1 MELLKLLGIVIV
13 IAGFALKLDSILVI
27 LVAAVVTALVGG
39 LGPVTL
45 LETLGS
51 TFVANR
57 SMAIFIIV
65 MLVTGTLERNGLR
78 EAAAAL
84 IGKFKGATS
93 GLVIGIYG
101 VMRSIFAAFN
111 VGFGGVA
118 GFVRPVIMPMAE
130 GAIVAQGYEPNE
142 EHVEELKGMA
152 SGMENI
158 TWFFGQVLFVGGSGG
173 LLVQSTLSGR
183 RRTRT
188 PKEVFSAL
196 RIRNQKTDGSHANRP
211 FCAKRRRNRSIQERV
226 KAFKTD
232 AYLSEGSAFSSKAEA
247 DAAIRS
253 EAIAR
258 ARAKA
263 AHPRRP
269 CRVGNRYVE
278 IAAPHGASPIETCRC
293 RRRDTDRDFAA
304 ALAAKRQIRRCHPLA
319 GRDAAGSQYG
329 RSPDTAPPAVRD
341 RTGRF

>member
-93 GLVIGIYG
+93 GLVIG

-173 LLVQSTLSGR
+173 LLVQSTLAGLGI
-183 RRTRT
+183 
-188 PKEVFSAL
+188 EVELAQL
-196 RIRNQKTDGSHANRP
+196 
-211 FCAKRRRNRSIQERV
+211 
-226 KAFKTD
+226 
-232 AYLSEGSAFSSKAEA
+232 
-247 DAAIRS
+247 AAI
-253 EAIAR
+253 EIPVCIIATVVAI
-258 ARAKA
+258 
-263 AHPRRP
+263 
-269 CRVGNRYVE
+269 VFYV
-278 IAAPHGASPIETCRC
+278 IK
-293 RRRDTDRDFAA
+293 DR
-304 ALAAKRQIRRCHPLA
+304 KMIQK
-319 GRDAAGSQYG
+319 YYK
-329 RSPDTAPPAVRD
+329 
-341 RTGRF
+341 

>member
-173 LLVQSTLSGR
+173 LLVQSTLAGI
-183 RRTRT
+183 
-188 PKEVFSAL
+188 EVELAQL
-196 RIRNQKTDGSHANRP
+196 
-211 FCAKRRRNRSIQERV
+211 
-226 KAFKTD
+226 
-232 AYLSEGSAFSSKAEA
+232 
-247 DAAIRS
+247 AAI
-253 EAIAR
+253 EIPVCIIATVVAI
-258 ARAKA
+258 
-263 AHPRRP
+263 
-269 CRVGNRYVE
+269 VFYV
-278 IAAPHGASPIETCRC
+278 IK
-293 RRRDTDRDFAA
+293 DR
-304 ALAAKRQIRRCHPLA
+304 KMIQK
-319 GRDAAGSQYG
+319 YYK
-329 RSPDTAPPAVRD
+329 
-341 RTGRF
+341 

>member
-118 GFVRPVIMPMAE
+118 GFVRPIMPMAE
-130 GAIVAQGYEPNE
+130 GAIVAQGHEPNE

-152 SGMENI
+152 AGMENI

-173 LLVQSTLSGR
+173 LLVQSTLAGLGI
-183 RRTRT
+183 
-188 PKEVFSAL
+188 EVELAQL
-196 RIRNQKTDGSHANRP
+196 
-211 FCAKRRRNRSIQERV
+211 
-226 KAFKTD
+226 
-232 AYLSEGSAFSSKAEA
+232 
-247 DAAIRS
+247 AAI
-253 EAIAR
+253 EIPVCIIATVVAI
-258 ARAKA
+258 
-263 AHPRRP
+263 
-269 CRVGNRYVE
+269 VFYV
-278 IAAPHGASPIETCRC
+278 IK
-293 RRRDTDRDFAA
+293 DR
-304 ALAAKRQIRRCHPLA
+304 KMIQK
-319 GRDAAGSQYG
+319 YYK
-329 RSPDTAPPAVRD
+329 
-341 RTGRF
+341 

>member
-173 LLVQSTLSGR
+173 LLVQSTLAGLGI
-183 RRTRT
+183 
-188 PKEVFSAL
+188 EVELAQL
-196 RIRNQKTDGSHANRP
+196 
-211 FCAKRRRNRSIQERV
+211 
-226 KAFKTD
+226 
-232 AYLSEGSAFSSKAEA
+232 
-247 DAAIRS
+247 AAIEIPVCIIATVVAIVFNGMKTS
-253 EAIAR
+253 EI
-258 ARAKA
+258 
-263 AHPRRP
+263 
-269 CRVGNRYVE
+269 
-278 IAAPHGASPIETCRC
+278 I
-293 RRRDTDRDFAA
+293 
-304 ALAAKRQIRRCHPLA
+304 
-319 GRDAAGSQYG
+319 
-329 RSPDTAPPAVRD
+329 
-341 RTGRF
+341 

>member
-27 LVAAVVTALVGG
+27 LVAAVVTAIVGG

-93 GLVIGIYG
+93 GLVIGLYG
-101 VMRSIFAAFN
+101 IMRSIFAAFN
-111 VGFGGVA
+111 IGFGGVA

-142 EHVEELKGMA
+142 EHLEELKGMA
-152 SGMENI
+152 AGMENI

-173 LLVQSTLSGR
+173 LLVQSTLAGLGI
-183 RRTRT
+183 
-188 PKEVFSAL
+188 EVEL
-196 RIRNQKTDGSHANRP
+196 DQ
-211 FCAKRRRNRSIQERV
+211 
-226 KAFKTD
+226 
-232 AYLSEGSAFSSKAEA
+232 L
-247 DAAIRS
+247 AAI
-253 EAIAR
+253 EIPVCVIATIVAIVFYLI
-258 ARAKA
+258 K
-263 AHPRRP
+263 
-269 CRVGNRYVE
+269 
-278 IAAPHGASPIETCRC
+278 
-293 RRRDTDRDFAA
+293 DR
-304 ALAAKRQIRRCHPLA
+304 KMVKKYYQ
-319 GRDAAGSQYG
+319 
-329 RSPDTAPPAVRD
+329 
-341 RTGRF
+341 

>member
-130 GAIVAQGYEPNE
+130 GAIVAQGH

-152 SGMENI
+152 AGMENI

-173 LLVQSTLSGR
+173 LLVQSTLAGLGI
-183 RRTRT
+183 
-188 PKEVFSAL
+188 EVELAQL
-196 RIRNQKTDGSHANRP
+196 
-211 FCAKRRRNRSIQERV
+211 
-226 KAFKTD
+226 
-232 AYLSEGSAFSSKAEA
+232 
-247 DAAIRS
+247 AAI
-253 EAIAR
+253 EIPVCIIATVVAI
-258 ARAKA
+258 
-263 AHPRRP
+263 
-269 CRVGNRYVE
+269 VFYV
-278 IAAPHGASPIETCRC
+278 IK
-293 RRRDTDRDFAA
+293 DR
-304 ALAAKRQIRRCHPLA
+304 KMIQK
-319 GRDAAGSQYG
+319 YYK
-329 RSPDTAPPAVRD
+329 
-341 RTGRF
+341 